1 MSNKPGVVPR
11 FAGSRNV
18 CIWISKLLVEKY
30 APGKSPNLGCTMYCF
45 FGAVLNENAKSNEV
59 VEEGLDSHKLL
70 NVKNFHNKFR
80 SQLDLTTVLLYSVV
94 LYMIFTISKA
104 ILIHIDTFCPTRW

>member
-30 APGKSPNLGCTMYCF
+30 APGKSPNLGCTVF
-45 FGAVLNENAKSNEV
+45 FFWGRSENAKSNEV
-59 VEEGLDSHKLL
+59 VEEGLESHKLL

-104 ILIHIDTFCPTRW
+104 ILIHIDTVCPTRW